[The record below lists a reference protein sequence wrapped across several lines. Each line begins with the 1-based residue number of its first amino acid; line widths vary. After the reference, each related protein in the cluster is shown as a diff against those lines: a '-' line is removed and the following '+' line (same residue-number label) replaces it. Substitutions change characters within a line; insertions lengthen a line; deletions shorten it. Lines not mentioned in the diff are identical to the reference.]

1 MADREA
7 APTPAHAAATVAA
20 LWEQFRPLV
29 DSRVRLIEDH
39 LLGGGEADLTE
50 VARAAHNLAGALGSY
65 GRPEGSE
72 LARRIERALLAG
84 EAASLAQARDD
95 VVRLRAVVD
104 A

>member
-1 MADREA
+1 MAEDEA
-7 APTPAHAAATVAA
+7 MPSPAHAAIAA

-29 DSRVRLIEDH
+29 DTRVRLIENH
-39 LLGGGEADLTE
+39 LLGSGEAELTE

-72 LARRIERALLAG
+72 LARRIEHALLAG
-84 EAASLAQARDD
+84 EATSLAQARDD
-95 VVRLRAVVD
+95 IARLRAVVD